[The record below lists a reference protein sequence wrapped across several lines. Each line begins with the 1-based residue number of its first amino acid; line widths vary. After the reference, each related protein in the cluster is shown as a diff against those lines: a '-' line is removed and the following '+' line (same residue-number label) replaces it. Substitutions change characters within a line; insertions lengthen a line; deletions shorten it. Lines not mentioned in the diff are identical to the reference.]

1 MQNGTRAH
9 LVCFSGPWRSTP
21 PSLFHP
27 SRALHASACYS
38 PKPPCITHSVPSST
52 CLSPSWICET
62 GLVFADPALVPW
74 GPGRLLG
81 SLLLFLPCLCFCT
94 LPLHSSQGI
103 ATHLLTFLLS
113 LLTVLS
119 SRLART
125 EMSVISRVRGVKP
138 VLEKLS
144 EWINQF
150 EPIDSNQTG
159 GKRSFQ
165 DPKCTETLPISF
177 TNARSWLKKKKK
189 AKQSKA
195 KTIINPFSPKKK

>member
-9 LVCFSGPWRSTP
+9 LVCFSGPWRSMP

-27 SRALHASACYS
+27 SRAPHAPACYS
-38 PKPPCITHSVPSST
+38 PKPPRITHSVPSST
-52 CLSPSWICET
+52 CLSPLSICKT

-81 SLLLFLPCLCFCT
+81 SLLLFLPCLCFST

-125 EMSVISRVRGVKP
+125 EISVISRVRGVKP
-138 VLEKLS
+138 VLWKVERMNKS
-144 EWINQF
+144 IQTNWFQ
-150 EPIDSNQTG
+150 SNWRQKVFPG
-159 GKRSFQ
+159 
-165 DPKCTETLPISF
+165 PKVHRNP
-177 TNARSWLKKKKK
+177 TN
-189 AKQSKA
+189 
-195 KTIINPFSPKKK
+195 